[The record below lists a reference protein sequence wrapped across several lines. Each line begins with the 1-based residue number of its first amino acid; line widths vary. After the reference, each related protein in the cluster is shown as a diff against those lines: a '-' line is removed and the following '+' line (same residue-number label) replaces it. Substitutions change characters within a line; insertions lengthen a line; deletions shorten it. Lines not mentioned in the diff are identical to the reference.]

1 MVMAFIFFSFI
12 AFSHKKGSFES
23 YEDNM
28 AQLGLGRGLRV
39 AIRVSGVTL
48 ARRTTVRK
56 MPRDRP
62 VYA

>member
-1 MVMAFIFFSFI
+1 
-12 AFSHKKGSFES
+12 SHKKGSFES